1 MAFETKDS
9 GARLEYKSGMVR
21 DTNEGK
27 ARFDLI
33 HPRGIP
39 YKDQMITRFAD
50 LMQRGSVKYGD
61 RNWEKAIGQLEL
73 NRFKESALRHMEQ
86 WFCGEKDEDH
96 AAAVMFNIMAYETTK
111 YKIENGRDKD
121 SDNDKTAE
129 AVSTERSEERPDE
142 TSEQQVFSEFDE
154 R

>member
-86 WFCGEKDEDH
+86 WFW
-96 AAAVMFNIMAYETTK
+96 
-111 YKIENGRDKD
+111 GR
-121 SDNDKTAE
+121 
-129 AVSTERSEERPDE
+129 R
-142 TSEQQVFSEFDE
+142 
-154 R
+154 

>member
-111 YKIENGRDKD
+111 YKIEHNGED
-121 SDNDKTAE
+121 DKTAE
-129 AVSTERSEERPDE
+129 AVSTKGGGERLREATEE
-142 TSEQQVFSEFDE
+142 QVFSEFDE